1 MIISGIVIVVIGV
14 ILLEIF
20 GSILLQKD
28 TSPFVLFAF
37 AGFFMI
43 ATGFIVIY
51 GEGKEG
57 ILLGTGRLKENAIYE
72 TVSSV
77 PEKGKWVVVLR
88 NQDGDLFA
96 HLLDQNPPKVFKKTN
111 DPKNPYQSYPSAP

>member
-57 ILLGTGRLKENAIYE
+57 ILLGTGRECHLRDRELSAGE
-72 TVSSV
+72 
-77 PEKGKWVVVLR
+77 GKMGSGSTESGWR
-88 NQDGDLFA
+88 FIR
-96 HLLDQNPPKVFKKTN
+96 
-111 DPKNPYQSYPSAP
+111 PSAGPEPA